1 MAISKEP
8 VTKTT
13 GHGNP
18 ALQVSLLKP
27 EEAEQYMRVRHEVFR
42 PSVNNILYSRGEPSQ
57 KTLDRV
63 TEEIRDGVVNKG
75 ILYLKCFD
83 VATGEIVA
91 GARWRC
97 VKPADPNASE
107 RTWEE
112 VEESFKRSEPYDES
126 DPDLFHAL
134 HDLFSENKREILA
147 TRSHYVLDTLVTLP
161 QHERRGAGSMLVRW
175 GTERADE
182 AGVEAYLEASPMGAP
197 MYARHG
203 FEPMKKVALD
213 LTKYG
218 GKEVM
223 EFIVSGG
230 STAHKHLLTLVQL
243 MKRPAKAKVETP

>member
-1 MAISKEP
+1 MAISKTP
-8 VTKTT
+8 PLKTAKT
-13 GHGNP
+13 GNP
-18 ALQVSLLKP
+18 ELLVSLLQP
-27 EEAEQYMRVRHEVFR
+27 EEAVQYMRVRHEVFR
-42 PSVNNILYSRGEPSQ
+42 STVNKILYSRGEPSQ

-75 ILYLKCFD
+75 ILYLKCVD
-83 VATGEIVA
+83 IATGEIVA

-97 VKPADPNASE
+97 VKPADPNATE

-112 VEESFKRSEPYDES
+112 VEEGFKRTEPYEES

-134 HDLFSENKREILA
+134 HDLFNENKREILQN
-147 TRSHYVLDTLVTLP
+147 RSHYVLDTLVTLP

-182 AGVEAYLEASPMGAP
+182 ANVEAYLEASPMGAP

-203 FEPMKKVALD
+203 FEPMKRVALD

-218 GKEVM
+218 GDEVL
-223 EFIVSGG
+223 EFI
-230 STAHKHLLTLVQL
+230 L
-243 MKRPAKAKVETP
+243 MKRPIKANAATP